1 MSFPLYQG
9 HKISRISVYQVDLPL
24 HESSYKWS
32 GGKSVT
38 TFDAT
43 VVKIETDTGFVG
55 YGENTPLGP
64 FYLPA
69 YAEGTRAGINMLA
82 PSLIGIDATRL
93 NQLNVHMDR
102 TLKGHPY
109 VKSAIDMACWDI
121 LGKVSGLP
129 VCELLGGRFNDSF
142 KLYRAISQDTPEGM
156 ARNVEKYVNEGYRIF
171 QLKVGGAASDDIE
184 RIHAVRAILDAKTKE
199 LRAAG
204 EIDLHMPLLCDAN
217 TGWKMHDAVRVVNGV
232 RDLDVYIEQPCL
244 SYEECVSVRRMCTL
258 PFVIDESMD
267 DIGMLTRIIA
277 DKSADLIN
285 LKISKVGGLT
295 KARAVRDLAVSAG
308 IAMNIEDTWGGD
320 IVTAAIAAL
329 AHSTPPDF
337 LFCSTDFNSYG
348 PVSIAETTAQRCNGR
363 LAAPIEPGLGV
374 TPRPEVLGEPVFVYP
389 PV

>member
-9 HKISRISVYQVDLPL
+9 HKISRISLYQVDLLL

-69 YAEGTRAGINMLA
+69 YAEGTRAGIKMLA

-93 NQLNVHMDR
+93 NHLNVHMDR

-156 ARNVEKYVNEGYRIF
+156 ARNVEKYVNEGYRS
-171 QLKVGGAASDDIE
+171 G
-184 RIHAVRAILDAKTKE
+184 
-199 LRAAG
+199 
-204 EIDLHMPLLCDAN
+204 
-217 TGWKMHDAVRVVNGV
+217 
-232 RDLDVYIEQPCL
+232 
-244 SYEECVSVRRMCTL
+244 CTL
-258 PFVIDESMD
+258 V
-267 DIGMLTRIIA
+267 LLIII
-277 DKSADLIN
+277 LF
-285 LKISKVGGLT
+285 
-295 KARAVRDLAVSAG
+295 
-308 IAMNIEDTWGGD
+308 
-320 IVTAAIAAL
+320 AAL
-329 AHSTPPDF
+329 YTCIYTVF
-337 LFCSTDFNSYG
+337 LFVGCVEYSS
-348 PVSIAETTAQRCNGR
+348 
-363 LAAPIEPGLGV
+363 
-374 TPRPEVLGEPVFVYP
+374 
-389 PV
+389 